1 MEEDKQLGVWGC
13 KVTASPKIVSLG
25 PLYCYRC
32 HTQPAPGNL
41 LPATNF
47 EEQILSK
54 MHPTNSNINMS

>member
-1 MEEDKQLGVWGC
+1 
-13 KVTASPKIVSLG
+13 VSLG